1 MLAVSKTNLNKEL
14 LPMSNILVVIGSA
27 RVGRVADKV
36 LEYVKNDIDGRDDV
50 TMTVADLAQLQL
62 PFYNNE
68 IAAML
73 PEHVQTDEHV
83 AVWSRLVSDADGVVF
98 ITPEYNHNLSAIQ
111 KNALDWLFKEWNDKP
126 VTAVAYGW
134 SGGALAIAA
143 LREVLTNVKA
153 DIKQDMAQLGF
164 MKDLNPDGSLLDD
177 ANVAAQI
184 AAAIDEVTV
193 MDAVPAA
200 I

>member
-1 MLAVSKTNLNKEL
+1 
-14 LPMSNILVVIGSA
+14 MSNILVVVGSA
-27 RVGRVADKV
+27 RVGRVADKI
-36 LEYVKNDIDGRDDV
+36 LGYIKNDIEGREGA
-50 TMTVADLAQLQL
+50 TATVADLAELNL

-68 IAAML
+68 QPAMS
-73 PEHVQTDEHV
+73 PTHVQTDENVTAWSKLV
-83 AVWSRLVSDADGVVF
+83 ADADSVVF

-111 KNALDWLFKEWNDKP
+111 KNALDWLFAEWNDKP

-177 ANVAAQI
+177 ESVATQI
-184 AAAIDEVTV
+184 AAAIDEVLIV
-193 MDAVPAA
+193 DAVPATA
-200 I
+200 